1 MADKV
6 KRILIADDHKL
17 FAQGLEFILLQD
29 PGVKVVARANDGKE
43 AIEKCLKE
51 SVDIVLMDINM
62 PLIDG
67 PGSCIAIKKVKPSVK
82 IIFISMI
89 SNVAKVTEAINSG
102 ANAYILKGNDSDD
115 IKAAITAVNKNEFYL
130 SEQLRHFFTDGNP
143 YKSNNAMECANH
155 AEHLLS
161 QREKE
166 VLKMICEGL
175 TNEKIA
181 GVLSISV
188 RTVDTHRTNLLTKL
202 KLPNTAALVRFAVE
216 NKLI

>member
-1 MADKV
+1 
-6 KRILIADDHKL
+6 
-17 FAQGLEFILLQD
+17 
-29 PGVKVVARANDGKE
+29 
-43 AIEKCLKE
+43 
-51 SVDIVLMDINM
+51 
-62 PLIDG
+62 
-67 PGSCIAIKKVKPSVK
+67 
-82 IIFISMI
+82 
-89 SNVAKVTEAINSG
+89 
-102 ANAYILKGNDSDD
+102 
-115 IKAAITAVNKNEFYL
+115 
-130 SEQLRHFFTDGNP
+130 
-143 YKSNNAMECANH
+143 MECANH